1 MTLKEL
7 RELSGMTRVQ
17 FADYFDIPYRTIQ
30 DWELGNRKCNDY
42 IIALLEY
49 KLRNEGLMQD
59 DADK

>member
-7 RELSGMTRVQ
+7 RELSGMTRTQ

-30 DWELGNRKCNDY
+30 DWELGNRTCNDY

-49 KLRNEGLMQD
+49 KLRNEGLLQD
-59 DADK
+59 RVDK